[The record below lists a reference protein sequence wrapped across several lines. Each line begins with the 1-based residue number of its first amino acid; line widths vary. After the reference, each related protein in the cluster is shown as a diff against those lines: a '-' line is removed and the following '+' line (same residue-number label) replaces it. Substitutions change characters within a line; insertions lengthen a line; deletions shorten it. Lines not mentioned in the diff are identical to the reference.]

1 MKSVEIHCSRVL
13 ADAIQ
18 VQVGGV
24 WTRFSSP
31 GMKNLPWLPLLA
43 GRMKCLAAVGL
54 RYPGVLVVG
63 SRRLLLDLETP
74 HCWSLG
80 RGVMSAKPVGDSPI
94 PYVRISQDVT
104 SAGEPLPHRMCRSCL
119 SSGVG
124 ASFYRGYPRDAE
136 GLEAIPEFCL
146 CWELLSSQC
155 PEPLGPLP
163 PGPCPMGWASLLQLH
178 S

>member
-74 HCWSLG
+74 PLLESWPWGYVCKASRGLSHSLCENLPG
-80 RGVMSAKPVGDSPI
+80 CNLIRGA
-94 PYVRISQDVT
+94 T
-104 SAGEPLPHRMCRSCL
+104 
-119 SSGVG
+119 
-124 ASFYRGYPRDAE
+124 AS
-136 GLEAIPEFCL
+136 LNVQVLPEF
-146 CWELLSSQC
+146 WGGGQ
-155 PEPLGPLP
+155 
-163 PGPCPMGWASLLQLH
+163 LLQGLPQGCWGLGGH
-178 S
+178 PRVLPLLGAPL